1 MKNLQK
7 YTKAELISKYNKLQE
22 NNNNN
27 NSIFSRL
34 IEYILLFKTFVIKIT
49 LIGILIKLFRKYSL
63 LRKIWTAL
71 NFLIM
76 SLFGVS
82 LVDLYGFEYL
92 KPILEYIRSTQFYLI
107 LSNLLG
113 HEIKEVEVEESPTKL
128 KSINKTSTGSERDS
142 KIIEWFSK

>member
-63 LRKIWTAL
+63 LRKI
-71 NFLIM
+71 
-76 SLFGVS
+76 
-82 LVDLYGFEYL
+82 
-92 KPILEYIRSTQFYLI
+92 
-107 LSNLLG
+107 
-113 HEIKEVEVEESPTKL
+113 
-128 KSINKTSTGSERDS
+128 
-142 KIIEWFSK
+142 